1 MGGLT
6 SSLFLC
12 TIEISHIEIM
22 DLQTVNEI
30 IYNLE
35 GLLNQLKSEVNSEV
49 TTDYEEVNVDYEET
63 SIPITDY
70 DEIFEND
77 EY

>member
-1 MGGLT
+1 
-6 SSLFLC
+6 
-12 TIEISHIEIM
+12 M